1 VVDMGTPVEV
11 NAQAAVDE
19 LEDKK
24 SGWFKK

>member
-19 LEDKK
+19 FAGKK